1 MTLHRPAPSNI
12 DRKKS
17 IGAIEHQRDDRAC
30 RGSIP
35 VNFDLHATVRHDV
48 LACNMNLIKAEFVI
62 TPRGAFAIEDE
73 GDMTAPPVLMIV
85 GLGLQ
90 LDFWPRRLIDT
101 IRHAGLRV
109 IRMDNRDAGLSR
121 CMDELGTPSL
131 PWLALRR
138 KLGIPA
144 RPPYALHDMADDCL
158 AVLDRLT
165 IPRAHIVGISMGGMI
180 AQHLAAA
187 APHRVISLTSI
198 MSSSGDPRLPGPSG
212 TLARKLLQPI
222 PRRHDKLVEH
232 LADLIQMIS
241 SPGYPTARETTR
253 RQLET
258 AMRRSYQPRGVIRQ
272 LAAIISDTERP
283 GILADITS
291 PTLVLHGRD
300 DPLLPPDCGR
310 DTARRIAGSTLRIID
325 GMGHDLADG
334 LCPLIAHDILAHV
347 RMHASPS
354 I

>member
-1 MTLHRPAPSNI
+1 
-12 DRKKS
+12 
-17 IGAIEHQRDDRAC
+17 
-30 RGSIP
+30 
-35 VNFDLHATVRHDV
+35 
-48 LACNMNLIKAEFVI
+48 MNPIKAEFVI

-73 GDMTAPPVLMIV
+73 GQATAPPVLMIV

-90 LDFWPRRLIDT
+90 LDFWPRQLIDT
-101 IRHAGLRV
+101 IRNAGLRV

-138 KLGIPA
+138 KLGMPA
-144 RPPYALHDMADDCL
+144 RPPYGLRDMADDCL
-158 AVLDRLT
+158 AVLDKLT

-187 APHRVISLTSI
+187 APQRVITLTSI

-212 TLARKLLQPI
+212 TLTRRLLQPI
-222 PRRHDKLVEH
+222 PRRRDKLVDH
-232 LADLIQMIS
+232 LTDLIQMIS

-253 RQLET
+253 RQLEA
-258 AMRRSYQPRGVIRQ
+258 AMRRSYQPRGVVRQ
-272 LAAIISDTERP
+272 LAAVISDTERP
-283 GILADITS
+283 GILANITS

-300 DPLLPPDCGR
+300 DPLLPPDCGE
-310 DTARRIAGSTLRIID
+310 DTARRIAGSTLRVVD

-334 LCPLIAHDILAHV
+334 LCPLIAHAILAHV
-347 RMHASPS
+347 QMHASPPIRQEFS
-354 I
+354 L